1 MIITIGAGAN
11 EPVGTNPGNLA
22 PHLENIGAGRWKK
35 ALFPIYGTEK
45 LPNELSEY
53 C

>member
-1 MIITIGAGAN
+1 MVIAIVAGAN

-22 PHLENIGAGRWKK
+22 PYLGNIVAGRWKK

-45 LPNELSEY
+45 LPNELSVY